1 MNENI
6 LFLIIACFMSA
17 IGLDTNNKTM
27 LIGSMLVSPFS
38 IPFLKFI
45 KNIFDDKYNNLNL
58 LSELLIFIIVSFLV
72 GFIYGKFN
80 IYNVP
85 IVKTINDTN
94 EEIEILS
101 NSKYYLHT
109 FIYSIISGI
118 VIYLSFNK
126 MKKSYNLINLAG
138 VSIGLSLLPPLV
150 NSGMLFSRNNELDY
164 HKSFNSL
171 KLSIINIVGLLI
183 GINISIILNF

>member
-6 LFLIIACFMSA
+6 FFLIIACFMSA
-17 IGLDTNNKTM
+17 IGLETNNKTM

-45 KNIFDDKYNNLNL
+45 KNIFDNKYNNLNL
-58 LSELLIFIIVSFLV
+58 LFELLIFIIVSFLF

-80 IYNVP
+80 IYNIP
-85 IVKTINDTN
+85 NFKTNNDTN
-94 EEIEILS
+94 KEIENLS

-126 MKKSYNLINLAG
+126 MKKSYNLINLVG
-138 VSIGLSLLPPLV
+138 VSVGLSLLPPLV
-150 NSGMLFSRNNELDY
+150 NSGMLFSRNNESDY
-164 HKSFNSL
+164 IKSFNSF

-183 GINISIILNF
+183 GIIISIILNF